1 MDELKLALQFII
13 KKELDIILENIS
25 TDYNIPIEQLQKYTS
40 DRKSSSIKNDTNIV
54 EFCQALTKKNGICG
68 NKIKSGKFCGKH
80 SQ

>member
-1 MDELKLALQFII
+1 MDELKLALQFVI

-25 TDYNIPIEQLQKYTS
+25 TDYNIPLEQLHKYT
-40 DRKSSSIKNDTNIV
+40 DKKSIEIKNDTNIV

-80 SQ
+80 S

>member
-1 MDELKLALQFII
+1 MMDELKMALQFII

-25 TDYNIPIEQLQKYTS
+25 IDHNIPIEQLQKYTS
-40 DRKSSSIKNDTNIV
+40 DRKSTEVKNDTNIV

-80 SQ
+80 S

>member
-1 MDELKLALQFII
+1 MDELKLALQFVI

-25 TDYNIPIEQLQKYTS
+25 TDYNIPLEQLHKYT
-40 DRKSSSIKNDTNIV
+40 DTKSIEIKNDTNIV

-80 SQ
+80 S

>member
-1 MDELKLALQFII
+1 MDELKLALQFVI

-25 TDYNIPIEQLQKYTS
+25 TDYNIPLEQLQKYT
-40 DRKSSSIKNDTNIV
+40 DGKSSEIKNDTHIV
-54 EFCQALTKKNGICG
+54 EFCPALTKKNGICG

>member
-1 MDELKLALQFII
+1 MDELKLALQFVI

-25 TDYNIPIEQLQKYTS
+25 TDYNIPIEQLHKYTI
-40 DRKSSSIKNDTNIV
+40 DRKPIESTIDTNIV

-80 SQ
+80 S